1 MSRTKK
7 SRNAGNSEPSFTGK
21 RKETSSTAQEARE
34 RKRKAKLKGNNAGA
48 RNLHESKQT
57 QQQNAKKAHND
68 KRLGSKKSVS
78 LANGKETQVAPPKK
92 ELQPK
97 AKVTPTKEELP
108 NKISAEQELMQ
119 IENDQRLNDLL
130 EQLDNNEA
138 VSQAD
143 SAWVEQQ
150 MDRHQTLMKK
160 LGWLDDQGEEDLIQ
174 QFESASSALDE
185 FK

>member
-7 SRNAGNSEPSFTGK
+7 SRNAGNSEPGFTGK

-34 RKRKAKLKGNNAGA
+34 RKRKAKLKGNKAGA
-48 RNLHESKQT
+48 RNVLESKQA
-57 QQQNAKKAHND
+57 QQQNAKKASND
-68 KRLGSKKSVS
+68 KLIGSKKAIS
-78 LANGKETQVAPPKK
+78 LTNEKDIKVTPPKK
-92 ELQPK
+92 APAPK
-97 AKVTPTKEELP
+97 AKIIKAEQPV
-108 NKISAEQELMQ
+108 KISAEQELML

-130 EQLDNNEA
+130 EQLDNDEA

-143 SAWVEQQ
+143 NTWVDQQ
-150 MDRHQTLMKK
+150 MDRHQALMKQ
-160 LGWLDDQGEEDLIQ
+160 LGWLDEKGEEDLIQ